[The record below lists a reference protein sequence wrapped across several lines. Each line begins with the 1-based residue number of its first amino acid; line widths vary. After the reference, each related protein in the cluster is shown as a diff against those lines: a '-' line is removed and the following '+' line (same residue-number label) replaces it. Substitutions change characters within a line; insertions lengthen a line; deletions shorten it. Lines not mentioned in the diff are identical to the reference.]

1 MSFYAKLFSEKA
13 NEELEDGRQ
22 MIGLDLQ
29 ADSFVNAI
37 VDTSQRPLI
46 RIPEAFID
54 I

>member
-1 MSFYAKLFSEKA
+1 MSFYVKLFSEKA
-13 NEELEDGRQ
+13 NEILEDGRQ

-37 VDTSQRPLI
+37 VDISEAINQ
-46 RIPEAFID
+46 AFID